1 MVINKSQDLPGSN
14 FLVAASS
21 PGVTELRGS
30 GLVCRTVEPTS
41 NQNRGRMAYIT
52 IYDMER
58 YRKNVYNY
66 QKSLMVHH
74 GGNNVTLHGGSWLAV
89 LCVSSK
95 FYNKIG
101 DLVPL
106 NKVK

>member
-1 MVINKSQDLPGSN
+1 MAIIKSPDLPGST

-30 GLVCRTVEPTS
+30 GLVCGTVETS

-52 IYDMER
+52 IYYMER